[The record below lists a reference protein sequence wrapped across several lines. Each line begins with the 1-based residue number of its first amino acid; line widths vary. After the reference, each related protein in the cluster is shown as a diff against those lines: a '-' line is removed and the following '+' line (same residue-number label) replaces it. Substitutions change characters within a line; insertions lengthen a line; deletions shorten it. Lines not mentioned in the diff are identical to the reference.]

1 MQHKFKIIKSDAG
14 FRVQFLYNKEVIFW
28 TETYKG
34 KPSAKKAIESIKTKG
49 VNAETIEED
58 QTTKAVAAAKAA
70 SKVAVKPAAKKAPV
84 KVAAKPAAKA
94 VAKTAIKK

>member
-49 VNAETIEED
+49 MNAETIEED
-58 QTTKAVAAAKAA
+58 MTTKALAAAKAA
-70 SKVAVKPAAKKAPV
+70 ATAAASAEPDGGD
-84 KVAAKPAAKA
+84 AGSDAEQLSQPGSLL
-94 VAKTAIKK
+94 IYY